1 MRHLVWFRADLRVA
15 DNPALNA
22 AAADGA
28 HVSAIYIDCLGQWQQ
43 HGRSAIQRDFLSR
56 HLQALSEQL
65 ADLGIVLTVL
75 SADSFTEVP
84 ELLANWLSHH
94 PHDAL
99 YANREIAIDE
109 RRRDKAVQLRL
120 KGLLDIRVFNGD
132 CVFNHASLTTQSGA
146 MYKVFTPFAK
156 TWLAQLRA
164 HGYQLHPVPNAQG
177 KPIVASAIE
186 LLGERVSS
194 AAWPVGEQA
203 AAERLR
209 LFCESGLYDY
219 GERRDYPA
227 IIGTSSLS
235 PYLALGVI
243 SPQQCLAAIE
253 QQLGHLP
260 LSRGEQG
267 FVWLNE
273 LIWREFYRHLL
284 VAFPHLSMNRAFK
297 PETEALQWRQDST
310 DFEAWCCG
318 QTGYPIVDAAM
329 RCLNATGWMHNRLR
343 MIVASF
349 LTKDLHLSWRQGEDY
364 FMSRLIDGELA
375 ANNGG
380 WQWAA
385 GTGADAAPYF
395 RVFNPTT
402 QGERF
407 DAEGNFI
414 RQWVPELKAV
424 PAKHIHTPH
433 DWLDCHQ
440 LGHGYPKPIVD
451 HKRARIHAI
460 AMFNALKE
468 APSAADSLNYLSDA
482 LADKQSELW
491 LAHLK
496 QEDL

>member
-15 DNPALNA
+15 DNPALSA
-22 AAADGA
+22 AAAEGA
-28 HVSAIYIDCLGQWQQ
+28 QVSAIYIDCLAQWQQ
-43 HGRSAIQRDFLSR
+43 HGRSPIQRDFLSR
-56 HLQALSEQL
+56 HLQALSTEL
-65 ADLGIVLTVL
+65 AALGIPLTLL
-75 SADSFTEVP
+75 SADDVADVP
-84 ELLANWLSHH
+84 ELLANWLSEH

-99 YANREIAIDE
+99 YANRDIAIDE
-109 RRRDKAVQLRL
+109 RRRDKAVQQRL
-120 KGLLDIRVFNGD
+120 KDTLEIRVFNGD
-132 CVFNHASLTTQSGA
+132 CVFKHGSLTTQSGD

-156 TWLAQLRA
+156 TWLAQLRTS
-164 HGYQLHPVPNAQG
+164 GYHLHPRPPAQG
-177 KPIVASAIE
+177 EPLPATVIE
-186 LLGERVSS
+186 LAGERVSS
-194 AAWPVGEQA
+194 AAWPVGEA
-203 AAERLR
+203 AASERLR

-219 GERRDYPA
+219 GEQRDYPA

-235 PYLALGVI
+235 AYLALGII

-260 LSRGEQG
+260 MSRGEQG

-284 VAFPHLSMNRAFK
+284 VAFPRLSMNRAFK
-297 PETEALQWRQDST
+297 PDTEALQWST
-310 DFEAWCCG
+310 DAAAFSAWCSG
-318 QTGYPIVDAAM
+318 HTGYPIVDAAM

-349 LTKDLHLSWRQGEDY
+349 LTKDLHISWRQGEDY

-407 DAEGNFI
+407 DGEGDFI
-414 RQWVPELKAV
+414 RQWLPELAKV
-424 PAKHIHTPH
+424 PAKRIHTPH
-433 DWLDCHQ
+433 EWLDSNQ
-440 LGHGYPKPIVD
+440 QGHGYPKPIVD
-451 HKRARIHAI
+451 HKRARLHAI
-460 AMFNALKE
+460 NMFNALKDP
-468 APSAADSLNYLSDA
+468 ATSAEYLSDVQ
-482 LADKQSELW
+482 ADKQAELW
-491 LAHLK
+491 QAHLD
-496 QEDL
+496 QELI